1 MSSYNKDPGF
11 DAMKRAEYDFDR
23 ACAALKSEYRS
34 LLDETLRKYD
44 RDLSSLYTSCT
55 ENFEHERRA
64 IMSKRIQTSNQLM
77 LDHDK
82 ALEQLR
88 AAYDNQRL
96 LIRRAG

>member
-1 MSSYNKDPGF
+1 MSSYNKEPGF

-23 ACAALKSEYRS
+23 AREALKIDYHA
-34 LLDETLRKYD
+34 K
-44 RDLSSLYTSCT
+44 
-55 ENFEHERRA
+55 
-64 IMSKRIQTSNQLM
+64 SNQLM
-77 LDHDK
+77 LDHDR